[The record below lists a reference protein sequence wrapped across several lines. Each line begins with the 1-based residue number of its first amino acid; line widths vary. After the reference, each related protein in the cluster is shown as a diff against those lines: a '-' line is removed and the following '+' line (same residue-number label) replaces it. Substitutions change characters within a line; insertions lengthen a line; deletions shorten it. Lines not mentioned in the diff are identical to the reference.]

1 MKTIAIMRPE
11 QHLKK
16 SIELAKSHEYKVI
29 AAPMVEIKE
38 RDAPEFYVFAHRVLG
53 GEVDY
58 VIFTSVNG
66 VRFTLKKVGRLSSIC
81 DITEFID
88 ALNAC
93 KTVAVGPSTQRGMEK
108 HGIRVDVVPGAYSSE
123 GIISALAPYIRGK
136 KVEIVR
142 SSHGAPLLVDG
153 LKKHGAI
160 IHEVKVYDIVR
171 PVGKCQRKLI
181 EAALNDEID
190 VYAFTSAMSVK
201 NFLKTA
207 EDLGKKG
214 ELVEGMKHRTVA
226 AIGNPTAEALR
237 ENGICVDVLPERF
250 TFKCML
256 DALIRKTHGELKI

>member
-11 QHLKK
+11 EHLGN
-16 SIELAKSHEYKVI
+16 SIELAKSYGYMVI
-29 AAPMVEIKE
+29 AAPMVEVKE
-38 RDAPEFYVFAHRVLG
+38 RSAPEFDVFAHRVLN

-66 VRFTLKKVGRLSSIC
+66 VRFALKKAGRYMLKSHHDNNSK
-81 DITEFID
+81 FID

-93 KTVAVGPSTQRGMEK
+93 NTVAVGPSTQQGMEK
-108 HGIRVDVVPGAYSSE
+108 HGIYVDVVPEAYSSE
-123 GIISALAPYIRGK
+123 GIVSVLAPHIRGK

-160 IHEVKVYDIVR
+160 IHEVLVYEIIR
-171 PVGKCQRKLI
+171 PVGECQRKLI
-181 EAALNDEID
+181 EAALNGDID

-207 EDLGKKG
+207 GNLSKKD
-214 ELVEGMKHRTVA
+214 ELIEGMKHGTVA

-237 ENGICVDVLPERF
+237 ENGIRVDVLPKRF
-250 TFKCML
+250 TFKDML
-256 DALIRKTHGELKI
+256 DALIPAP